1 MWFKKSL
8 IAFFLTLI
16 INRPT
21 LKPSKRNLVIYT
33 KEISTF
39 PIPFQLS
46 LKIHGNEL
54 KKKVIFQPSRTRIR
68 NRCLRLK
75 ASG

>member
-1 MWFKKSL
+1 
-8 IAFFLTLI
+8 
-16 INRPT
+16 
-21 LKPSKRNLVIYT
+21 VIYT

-54 KKKVIFQPSRTRIR
+54 KKETFIFQPSRTRIR
-68 NRCLRLK
+68 NRCLRL
-75 ASG
+75 